1 MPTSTT
7 ASARPCFKTATPQ
20 FSVSNVVATAEY
32 YRKTLGFEVRGFLGD
47 PPVFATVGRDGVE
60 IFFNQLP
67 PGHATTRVAAYC
79 STTPA
84 RSLSATT
91 FGSESREVGNR
102 WTCRWLPN
110 TRVKLTAPSWYRGH
124 RFVKTSMS
132 RRSLRAIR

>member
-67 PGHATTRVAAYC
+67 PGHATTRVRAPVAYDAYLHVTAVDALAA
-79 STTPA
+79 
-84 RSLSATT
+84 
-91 FGSESREVGNR
+91 E
-102 WTCRWLPN
+102 
-110 TRVKLTAPSWYRGH
+110 
-124 RFVKTSMS
+124 
-132 RRSLRAIR
+132 LRANGAVIREGPVDRGYHMRELIVSDLNGVVLAFGEAAPGRAT